1 MLSQA
6 QRTAILE
13 LSAKG
18 VSKREI
24 AQVLR
29 LSRPTVRKVL
39 RENSTNVPEIQ
50 RAEKAEPYREQI
62 LDLLISCKGNLVRV
76 HEELVAGGAAL
87 SYPALT
93 AFCRR
98 QGIGQTPAVPAGQ
111 YHFEP
116 GVEMQH
122 DTSPHE
128 VEVGGRKYKA
138 QTASAV
144 LCYSRM
150 LFFQINPTF
159 QRFDC
164 KVFLT
169 DALRYMGGAPERVM
183 IDNTHVVVLRGTGR
197 EMIPVPEMEAFG
209 ERFGFRFVAHER
221 GDANRSARVERP
233 FSFIENN
240 FLAGRTFASWAD
252 LNQQA
257 RQWCDR
263 VNSTY
268 KKHIRGV
275 PRELFAVER
284 MHLKPLPA
292 WIPEVYRLHQRTV
305 DVEGYV
311 SVNSIRYSVPAAWIG
326 HRVEVRETRDKIEI
340 EMDARHIV
348 THARAVTP
356 LSQRIT
362 LAAHR
367 PPRGEGVK
375 RSDPH
380 PEEKAIVE
388 AAPETALYVAA
399 LKQKSRKV
407 VALALRQLLRLLR
420 EYPREPFLAAV
431 QEAARY
437 GLYDLDRLERMI
449 LRRVAR
455 DYFLLLD
462 PDTDSHAEELEQ
474 LLKNLKLR
482 RMLGVYDEQLRA
494 AEKAQASYSEFVAGL
509 LRAQWHD
516 RQESALEWRIRRANL
531 PERWSLE
538 SFPWSR
544 QPGVNR
550 KQMRAFAELD
560 FVAQHE
566 NLVLVGPTGVGKT
579 GLASGLLLKALEN
592 GHRCQF
598 IRAQDLFDEMYAS
611 LADRSTRRLLNRLA
625 RLDVLLID
633 EFGYLN
639 LKPEQSNTFFK
650 LMEERYHRHSTIITT
665 NLVYDV
671 WHNFLG
677 NKPMGRR
684 TAEPRAALLP
694 HRDHQWPFATR
705 SPR

>member
-18 VSKREI
+18 VSKHEI

-29 LSRPTVRKVL
+29 MSRLTVRKVL

-62 LDLLISCKGNLVRV
+62 LELLTSCKGNLVRV
-76 HEELVAGGAAL
+76 HEELVAGGAVL

-93 AFCRR
+93 GFCRR
-98 QGIGQTPAVPAGQ
+98 QGIGQTPIVPSGQ

-122 DTSPHE
+122 DTSPHT
-128 VEVGGRKYKA
+128 VEVSGRKYKA

-169 DALRYMGGAPERVM
+169 DALRYTGGVVERVM

-197 EMIPVPEMEAFG
+197 EMIPVPEMEVFA
-209 ERFGFRFVAHER
+209 ERLGFRFVAHAI
-221 GDANRSARVERP
+221 GNANRSARVERP

-240 FLAGRTFASWAD
+240 FLAGRTFASWED
-252 LNQQA
+252 LNSKA
-257 RQWCDR
+257 RQWCDK

-268 KKHIRGV
+268 KKHIRAV

-311 SVNSIRYSVPAAWIG
+311 SVNSIRYSVPVAWIG

-348 THARAVTP
+348 THARAMTP
-356 LSQRIT
+356 LSQRVT

-375 RSDPH
+375 RGDPH

-388 AAPETALYVAA
+388 VAPETALYVAA

-420 EYPREPFLAAV
+420 EYPRAPFLAAV

-462 PDTDSHAEELEQ
+462 PDTDSH
-474 LLKNLKLR
+474 
-482 RMLGVYDEQLRA
+482 D
-494 AEKAQASYSEFVAGL
+494 
-509 LRAQWHD
+509 
-516 RQESALEWRIRRANL
+516 
-531 PERWSLE
+531 
-538 SFPWSR
+538 
-544 QPGVNR
+544 
-550 KQMRAFAELD
+550 
-560 FVAQHE
+560 
-566 NLVLVGPTGVGKT
+566 
-579 GLASGLLLKALEN
+579 
-592 GHRCQF
+592 
-598 IRAQDLFDEMYAS
+598 
-611 LADRSTRRLLNRLA
+611 
-625 RLDVLLID
+625 
-633 EFGYLN
+633 
-639 LKPEQSNTFFK
+639 
-650 LMEERYHRHSTIITT
+650 
-665 NLVYDV
+665 
-671 WHNFLG
+671 
-677 NKPMGRR
+677 
-684 TAEPRAALLP
+684 
-694 HRDHQWPFATR
+694 
-705 SPR
+705 

>member
-18 VSKREI
+18 VGKREI
-24 AQVLR
+24 ARVLR
-29 LSRPTVRKVL
+29 LSRLTVRKVL

-50 RAEKAEPYREQI
+50 RVEKAEAYRERI
-62 LDLLISCKGNLVRV
+62 VELLTSCKGNLVRV
-76 HEELVAGGAAL
+76 HEELVVDGAAL

-93 AFCRR
+93 GFCRR
-98 QGIGQTPAVPAGQ
+98 AGIGQTPVVPAGQ

-122 DTSPHE
+122 DTSPHT
-128 VEVGGRKYKA
+128 VEVSGRKYKA
-138 QTASAV
+138 QTASGV

-164 KVFLT
+164 KVFLN
-169 DALRYMGGAPERVM
+169 DALRYTGGVPERVM

-197 EMIPVPEMEAFG
+197 EMIPVPEMEAFA
-209 ERFGFRFVAHER
+209 ERLGFRFVAHQI
-221 GDANRSARVERP
+221 GDANRSARVEQP

-240 FLAGRTFASWAD
+240 FLAGRTFTSWED

-257 RQWCDR
+257 RQWCDK

-268 KKHIRGV
+268 KKHIRAV

-284 MHLKPLPA
+284 QHLKPLPA
-292 WIPEVYRLHQRTV
+292 WTPEVYRLHQRTV

-311 SVNSIRYSVPAAWIG
+311 SVNSIRYSVPVAWIG

-375 RSDPH
+375 RGDPH
-380 PEEKAIVE
+380 PEEKAIME
-388 AAPETALYVAA
+388 AAPETTLYVAA

-455 DYFLLLD
+455 DYFLLPD
-462 PDTDSHAEELEQ
+462 TDTDSH
-474 LLKNLKLR
+474 
-482 RMLGVYDEQLRA
+482 D
-494 AEKAQASYSEFVAGL
+494 
-509 LRAQWHD
+509 
-516 RQESALEWRIRRANL
+516 
-531 PERWSLE
+531 
-538 SFPWSR
+538 
-544 QPGVNR
+544 
-550 KQMRAFAELD
+550 
-560 FVAQHE
+560 
-566 NLVLVGPTGVGKT
+566 
-579 GLASGLLLKALEN
+579 
-592 GHRCQF
+592 
-598 IRAQDLFDEMYAS
+598 
-611 LADRSTRRLLNRLA
+611 
-625 RLDVLLID
+625 
-633 EFGYLN
+633 
-639 LKPEQSNTFFK
+639 
-650 LMEERYHRHSTIITT
+650 
-665 NLVYDV
+665 
-671 WHNFLG
+671 
-677 NKPMGRR
+677 
-684 TAEPRAALLP
+684 
-694 HRDHQWPFATR
+694 
-705 SPR
+705 